1 MVKVINANKS
11 CSLQKEIIKA
21 KASTCLR
28 QSTMSDMDVFT
39 KSAVCQKISTE
50 WHSHLL
56 GYTTILREV
65 GRPPPSQLLSHAT
78 FILLKSMNILWI
90 NFDMPSFAWNS
101 TLLTLLRA
109 YRSMSLVCFE
119 IFVWSFFLLLICGI
133 AAIDTWQL
141 LEIQNSLDSLC
152 AVADDI
158 KNSKLRSP
166 EGLVLF
172 FLDEDQCF

>member
-1 MVKVINANKS
+1 
-11 CSLQKEIIKA
+11 
-21 KASTCLR
+21 
-28 QSTMSDMDVFT
+28 
-39 KSAVCQKISTE
+39 
-50 WHSHLL
+50 
-56 GYTTILREV
+56 
-65 GRPPPSQLLSHAT
+65 
-78 FILLKSMNILWI
+78 
-90 NFDMPSFAWNS
+90 
-101 TLLTLLRA
+101 
-109 YRSMSLVCFE
+109 MSLVCFE

-152 AVADDI
+152 AAADDI